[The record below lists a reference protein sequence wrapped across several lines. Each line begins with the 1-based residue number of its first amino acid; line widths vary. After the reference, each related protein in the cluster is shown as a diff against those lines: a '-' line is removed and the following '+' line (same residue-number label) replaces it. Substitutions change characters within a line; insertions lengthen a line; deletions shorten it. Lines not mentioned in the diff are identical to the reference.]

1 MKRHRRRNVWEQ
13 DFCLRLLL
21 SIGIA
26 FVPFAV
32 PACEGQETRTEE
44 IEQQR
49 EKKAAEAKYD
59 EPGKVEKSLLYV
71 QRDRILDRLNAGY
84 RGWNLRLGGLVQ
96 GSGFALGPEFRLRNE
111 FQGRNNFRVGAQ
123 LSTKLYQKYY
133 TRWTLP
139 KIARDHIAFDFNAA
153 HRNYSQIDYFG
164 PGPRSQESSRTDYR
178 LEDTAIDV
186 ALGVKPVKHLQLGGS
201 VGYLWTN
208 VGPGTS
214 DRHPSTDQVFSPS
227 VTPGID
233 VQTNFLR
240 YGPFAQVDYL
250 DNPEVPAGGG
260 LYTFQYTWYRDQDL
274 NLNNLQRIDAEIQ
287 QYFGFFNKTRVL
299 ALRAKTSLVS
309 ADRGNTVPF
318 YMQSI
323 VGGSEDLRG
332 FLPFRFYDNNSF
344 VLNAEYRWHVVSL
357 MDMALFADGG
367 KVFPRRGQLN
377 FSQLQGDGGIGFR
390 FNLKGRP
397 FLRIDIAGSHEGFQF
412 WFKFNDIFVRHPV
425 GTASAQPI
433 R

>member
-1 MKRHRRRNVWEQ
+1 MKRHRLRNVWEQ
-13 DFCLRLLL
+13 DFSLRLLL
-21 SIGIA
+21 SISIA

-49 EKKAAEAKYD
+49 EKKTAQAKYD
-59 EPGKVEKSLLYV
+59 EPGKVEKSLLYL
-71 QRDRILDRLNAGY
+71 QQDRILDRLNAGY

-96 GSGFALGPEFRLRNE
+96 GSGFALGPEFRLRND

-133 TRWTLP
+133 ARWTLP
-139 KIARDHIAFDFNAA
+139 KVARDHIALDFNAI

-164 PGPRSQESSRTDYR
+164 PGPRSQKSSRTDYR
-178 LEDTAIDV
+178 LEDTAIDA
-186 ALGVKPVKHLQLGGS
+186 ALGVKPVKQLQLGGS

-214 DRHPSTDQVFSPS
+214 DQFPSTDQVFPPS

-233 VQTNFLR
+233 LQTNFLR

-250 DNPEVPAGGG
+250 DNPDAPAGGG

-274 NLNNLQRIDAEIQ
+274 NLNSLQRIDAEIQ

-377 FSQLQGDGGIGFR
+377 FSNLEGDGGIGFR

-412 WFKFNDIFVRHPV
+412 WFKFNDIFVRQPV